1 MLQMGIKAPHFEGAD
16 ENGNVIKLSDFAR
29 KKHVLYFYPKG
40 SAISKVD
47 TKNHTMQILK

>member
-1 MLQMGIKAPHFEGAD
+1 MLQMGIKVPHFEGAD
-16 ENGNVIKLSDFAR
+16 VNGNVIKLSDFAR